1 MRNKVAPFFSV
12 AIGSIFIITA
22 CNRPS
27 ANQAAT
33 ATNTQPK
40 PVEMSK
46 PAPADTGRLVGV
58 WYDESIKTEQGQ
70 QIAYEVVSKGKK
82 IYIQAITFNS
92 NNLKVSDSPVIEPN
106 ATLLKRNGNVF
117 INANSPNEIYK
128 VDKAGNLL
136 IYDQT
141 GLVVKCKK
149 VL

>member
-1 MRNKVAPFFSV
+1 MLFVV
-12 AIGSIFIITA
+12 TA
-22 CNRPS
+22 CNRQS
-27 ANQAAT
+27 GSQTAAT
-33 ATNTQPK
+33 SNTK
-40 PVEMSK
+40 PVETPK
-46 PAPADTGRLVGV
+46 AAPADTGKLVGV

-70 QIAYEVVSKGKK
+70 QIAYEVISKGKK
-82 IYIQAITFNS
+82 VYIQAITFNS
-92 NNLKVSDSPVIEPN
+92 NNLKVSDSPVIDST